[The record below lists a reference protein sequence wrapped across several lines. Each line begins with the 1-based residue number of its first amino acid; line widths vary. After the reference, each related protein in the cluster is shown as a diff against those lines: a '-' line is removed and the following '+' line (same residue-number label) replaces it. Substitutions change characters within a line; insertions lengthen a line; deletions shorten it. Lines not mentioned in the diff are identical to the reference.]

1 MSKEQLLYH
10 GSLYRIEQPQLSLGR
25 PNNDYGPGFYCTAH
39 QEAACEW
46 ASRMQGING
55 FVNEYVLD
63 MTDLKVLDLS
73 KYTLL
78 HWMALLLRNRTF
90 ALTNPIS
97 MLAKEYILQNFSID
111 LEEYDVIM
119 GYRADNSYFS
129 FAENFLNNAISL
141 NHLNSAM
148 RLGELGIQYVLVS
161 QKAFNAIRLNQ
172 AEQVDN
178 AVYFP
183 RFINRDLMAKIGY
196 RNNAVNL
203 PFDPS
208 EIYVLDIIRGGYGG

>member
-1 MSKEQLLYH
+1 MSKEQILYH

-25 PNNDYGPGFYCTAH
+25 SNNDYGPGFYCTAY

-63 MTDLKVLDLS
+63 MTDLKVLDMS

-97 MLAKEYILQNFSID
+97 RLAKEYILQNFSLD
-111 LEEYDVIM
+111 LAEYDVII
-119 GYRADNSYFS
+119 GCRADNSYFS
-129 FAENFLNNAISL
+129 FAEDFLNNAISL

-148 RLGELGIQYVLVS
+148 RLGELGLQHVLVS
-161 QKAFNAIRLNQ
+161 QKAFNAIRFNK
-172 AEQVDN
+172 AEKEDN

-183 RFINRDLMAKIGY
+183 RFINRDLIAKISY
-196 RNNAVNL
+196 KNNAAHF
-203 PFDPS
+203 PFDPN
-208 EIYVLDIIRGGYGG
+208 ELYVLDIIRGRYEG

>member
-1 MSKEQLLYH
+1 MRKEQILYH

-39 QEAACEW
+39 QEVACEW
-46 ASRMQGING
+46 ASRTHGING

-63 MTDLKVLDLS
+63 MTDLEVLNLS
-73 KYTLL
+73 KYTIL

-97 MLAKEYILQNFSID
+97 RLAKEYILQNFSID
-111 LEEYDVIM
+111 LEGYDVII

-129 FAENFLNNAISL
+129 FAEDFLNNAISL
-141 NHLNSAM
+141 KHLNSAM
-148 RLGELGIQYVLVS
+148 CLGEMGLQHVLFS
-161 QKAFNAIRLNQ
+161 QKAFNAIRFNQ
-172 AEQVDN
+172 AEKVDN

-183 RFINRDLMAKIGY
+183 RFINRDLMEKISY
-196 RNNAVNL
+196 KNNSANF
-203 PFDPS
+203 PFDPN
-208 EIYVLDIIRGGYGG
+208 ELYVLDIIRGRYEG

>member
-1 MSKEQLLYH
+1 MSKEQILYH
-10 GSLYRIEQPQLSLGR
+10 GSLYRIEHPQLNLGK
-25 PNNDYGPGFYCTAH
+25 PNNDYGSGFYCTA
-39 QEAACEW
+39 QYELACEW
-46 ASRMQGING
+46 ASQMQGMDG

-63 MTDLKVLDLS
+63 MTDLKVLDLN

-97 MLAKEYILQNFSID
+97 LLAKEYILQNFSID

-129 FAENFLNNAISL
+129 FAEDFLNNAISL

-148 RLGELGIQYVLVS
+148 RLGELGSQYVLVS
-161 QKAFNAIRLNQ
+161 QKGFNAIRFDQ
-172 AEQVDN
+172 AKQVDN
-178 AVYFP
+178 AAYFP
-183 RFINRDLMAKIGY
+183 RFINRDLMSKIGY